1 MKIKTGTMIQ
11 MRENS
16 YDDIRNGVV
25 NRGGENSSLTH
36 NNNSEK
42 KIEARAASSPTKNAI
57 DPRANMPDEYLD
69 DEYNSWS

>member
-1 MKIKTGTMIQ
+1 MIQ
-11 MRENS
+11 MRENR

-25 NRGGENSSLTH
+25 NRGGEDSPFSNSS
-36 NNNSEK
+36 EQ
-42 KIEARAASSPTKNAI
+42 KIEAKAASSPTKNAS